1 MAEKLDKVDVVVV
14 GSGWAGGIAA
24 AELSKAGYKVVCLER
39 GKERSTK
46 DFVGSKD
53 ELRYTKRHELAQDL
67 TKQTMTF
74 RNNVDEDAVPMR
86 KHNGYPIYDEGTGGT
101 SVHWSGWSYRWLPF
115 DFEIRSKI
123 IEKYGE
129 ERIPK
134 DMIVQDWGVTYDD
147 MEPYYDKWEKTAGI
161 SGEVN
166 PLGPPRSDDYP
177 NPPMKDSPAIRLFA
191 EATKKLGYHPFR
203 MPAAT
208 ISQQYVNP
216 DGETINACVFCA
228 FCSMYGCDF
237 AAKAD
242 PIVTVLKTAQ
252 KTGNFEIR
260 NNAHVK
266 RILHDGKKATGVL
279 YVDPLTLEEFEQPAD
294 LVVSAAF
301 FSGNNRL
308 MMLSGI
314 GEQYNPETGKGVI
327 GKNFTSHY
335 TGIGG
340 NAATAYFEEKKFNTF
355 AGAGALGCVIDDYNG
370 DHIDNTDTDF
380 LHGFNISVF
389 QDGAAAIAN
398 NRVPQGTPYW
408 GKEFKEKSIH
418 YAHRYLNIGGM
429 QGTMPYTHNYLDLDP
444 TYKDVYGDPLLR
456 ITAKFTDQERNM
468 AKMIAE
474 KCAEIA
480 EEMGADIIDTP
491 PVADDVEM
499 TSSSVNTH
507 AAGGVIM
514 GVDPETSAVNT
525 YSQVWGM
532 ENVFV
537 VGGSSFPHFGNSNP
551 TETIGAFAYRAAEGM
566 IKYLKGDGGL
576 LVESKTSKET
586 V

>member
-14 GSGWAGGIAA
+14 GSGWAGGISA
-24 AELSKAGYKVVCLER
+24 AELAKKGYKVVCLER
-39 GKERSTK
+39 GKDRSTQ
-46 DFVGSKD
+46 DFIGSKD

-67 TKQTMTF
+67 TKETMTF
-74 RNNVDEDAVPMR
+74 RNRTEEKAIPLR

-129 ERIPK
+129 NRIPK
-134 DMIVQDWGVTYDD
+134 DMTIQDWGITYDEI
-147 MEPYYDKWEKTAGI
+147 EPYYDQWEKTAGI
-161 SGEVN
+161 SGEEN
-166 PLGPPRSDDYP
+166 PLGPKRSDDYP
-177 NPPMKDSPAIRLFA
+177 NPPLPSSPPIEMFKQ
-191 EATKKLGYHPFR
+191 ATKDLGYHPFR

-208 ISQQYVNP
+208 ISQKYENP
-216 DGETINACVFCA
+216 DGETINACVICA

-237 AAKAD
+237 GAKAD

-252 KTGNFEIR
+252 KTDNFELR
-260 NNAHVK
+260 NNAHVR

-279 YVDPLTLEEFEQPAD
+279 YIDPLTRQEYEQPAD
-294 LVVSAAF
+294 LVVVSAF

-308 MMLSGI
+308 MMLSEI
-314 GEQYNPETGKGVI
+314 GEQYDPSTGEGII

-340 NAATAYFEEKKFNTF
+340 NSATGFFEDKKFNTF
-355 AGAGALGCVIDDYNG
+355 AGAGALGSVVDDFAG

-380 LHGFNISVF
+380 LHGFNMCIF

-408 GKEFKEKSIH
+408 GKEFKEKSVH
-418 YAHRYLNIGGM
+418 YAHRHLTVSGM
-429 QGTMPYTHNYLDLDP
+429 QGTLPRTHNYLDLDP
-444 TYKDVYGDPLLR
+444 IYKDAYGDPLLR
-456 ITAKFTDQERNM
+456 ITARFTDQERNM
-468 AKMIAE
+468 AKVIGE
-474 KCAEIA
+474 KASEIM
-480 EEMGADIIDTP
+480 EKMGADIVNTP
-491 PVADDVEM
+491 PVDDEVEM
-499 TSSSVNTH
+499 TSSSINTH

-514 GVDPETSAVNT
+514 GESPDNSAVNT
-525 YSQVWGM
+525 YSQVWDM
-532 ENVFV
+532 ENLFV

-566 IKYLKGDGGL
+566 IKYLEGDGGL
-576 LVESKTSKET
+576 LVEAKATKN